1 MKIFAIRDNSVSAQK
16 NLAYLFYYEG
26 ADRFYIEIPDE
37 ADPWEVP
44 MILDTFVKKGQY
56 TVDFH
61 WSRTWVQQRIVPSDR
76 QNLGQILKDNGLK
89 EYSEYQLLLL
99 AMGRCAQDDCYLVPV
114 AEEEVPASIRK
125 REQRRVEDVV
135 PLPDFELLVFF
146 RNGDVKRCDMKPYF
160 EKERPF
166 RILLERDDYFS
177 SVRVQ
182 PGGYGVE
189 WDVNLNISDKVLQR
203 MKKNGALRRA
213 EFYYFALRNVINTAE
228 AAELLGCTRQ
238 NIEYLSRTGKIHPI
252 RATGKNTLYL
262 KSEIMEQ
269 KWR

>member
-1 MKIFAIRDNSVSAQK
+1 MKIFAIRDNYISTQK

-26 ADRFYIEIPDE
+26 ADRFYIEIPDD

-44 MILDTFVKKGQY
+44 MLLDTFVKKGQY
-56 TVDFH
+56 TVDSH

-89 EYSEYQLLLL
+89 EYDEFQLLML

-114 AEEEVPASIRK
+114 KEDEVPAAIQK
-125 REQRRVEDVV
+125 RRMKRIEDVV
-135 PLPDFELLVFF
+135 PLPDWELLVFF
-146 RNGDVKRCDMKPYF
+146 RDGDVKRCDMQPYF

-166 RILLERDDYFS
+166 RILMEREDYFA

-189 WDVNLNISDKVLQR
+189 WDVNLRVSDEMLHR
-203 MKKNGALRRA
+203 MKQSGTLRRA
-213 EFYYFALRNVINTAE
+213 EFYYFALQNVVNTAE
-228 AAELLGCTRQ
+228 AAEILGCTRQ
-238 NIEYLSRTGKIHPI
+238 NIEYLSRTGKLHPI
-252 RATGKNTLYL
+252 RETGKNTLYL